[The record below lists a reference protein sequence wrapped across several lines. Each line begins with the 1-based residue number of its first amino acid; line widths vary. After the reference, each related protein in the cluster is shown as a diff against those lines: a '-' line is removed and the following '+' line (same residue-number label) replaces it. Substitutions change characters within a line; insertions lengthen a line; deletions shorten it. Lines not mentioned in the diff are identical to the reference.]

1 MVADDLIDLEDG
13 LAEELRELEDKF
25 DAFTTELEPET
36 IKPYKKDIDVC
47 SVSLLWLPYNED
59 QHPVW

>member
-13 LAEELRELEDKF
+13 LAEELLELEDKF
-25 DAFTTELEPET
+25 DAFTTELERET
-36 IKPYKKDIDVC
+36 IKPYKKDIDVR